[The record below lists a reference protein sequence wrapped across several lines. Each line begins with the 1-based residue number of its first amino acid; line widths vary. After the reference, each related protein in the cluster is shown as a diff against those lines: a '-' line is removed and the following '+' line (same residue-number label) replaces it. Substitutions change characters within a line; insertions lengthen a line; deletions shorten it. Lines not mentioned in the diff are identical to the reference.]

1 MSTINK
7 KETTL
12 TAASHYAIYLGI
24 FWIFKYLF
32 LMGAEYN
39 DLYLY
44 IYNLLNIGTP
54 ILFYAL
60 ACVYRD
66 KRLGGTISFGKVVA
80 FATLLFLFAS
90 FLEAVAIAIN
100 VIIVNPG
107 YLTNLEEQVYLFYE
121 KIGMSDQFLAFIDNS
136 LKIDTITFIVSQ
148 VFTNVVIGLILSLLL
163 GYLIS
168 RKKTT
173 NKSNNSQQ

>member
-1 MSTINK
+1 MSTIQK

-12 TAASHYAIYLGI
+12 AAAAHYAIYLGI

-66 KRLGGTISFGKVVA
+66 KRLGGKISFGKIIA
-80 FATLLFLFAS
+80 FAVFLFLFAS
-90 FLEAVAIAIN
+90 FLEAVVITIN
-100 VIIVNPG
+100 IIIVNPS
-107 YLTNLEEQVYLFYE
+107 YLSNLEEQVYLFYE
-121 KIGMSDQFLAFIDNS
+121 KLGMTDQFLNFLKYNF
-136 LKIDTITFIVSQ
+136 KIDTISFIVYQTISN
-148 VFTNVVIGLILSLLL
+148 VFLGLILSLLL
-163 GYLIS
+163 GYFIS
-168 RKKTT
+168 FKKST
-173 NKSNNSQQ
+173 NNHNLQQ